1 MSFQKNLINV
11 NDKEINNDKE
21 IVNYSNAYF
30 SQVGL
35 NRTERIVNP
44 LNKININYPALTGS
58 MALILVNK
66 NTFIE
71 HKHSLKISSSWSKS
85 SKLIKICHLYIAK
98 ALKNIIY
105 LIVQTGRTHIIL
117 KYTGWT
123 ISA

>member
-1 MSFQKNLINV
+1 MTILKTVWYIDLTFVSFQKNLINV

-30 SQVGL
+30 SRVGL

-71 HKHSLKISSSWSKS
+71 HKHSLKISSS
-85 SKLIKICHLYIAK
+85 
-98 ALKNIIY
+98 
-105 LIVQTGRTHIIL
+105 
-117 KYTGWT
+117 
-123 ISA
+123 